1 MKRTIKIK
9 GKAPKI
15 ARGHTP
21 HRSGSGVHEHRCT
34 KRLRTRSS
42 KLREALTY

>member
-1 MKRTIKIK
+1 MKKAIKIT

-15 ARGHTP
+15 ARGHAP

-34 KRLRTRSS
+34 KRLRTRET